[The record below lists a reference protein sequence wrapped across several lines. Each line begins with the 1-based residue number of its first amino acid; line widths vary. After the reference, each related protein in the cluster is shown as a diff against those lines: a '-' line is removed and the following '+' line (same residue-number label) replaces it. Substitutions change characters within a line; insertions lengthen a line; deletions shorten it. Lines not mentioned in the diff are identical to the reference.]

1 MILEWALFFVFPAL
15 MIFAGAYDLFT
26 MTIPNKICLALVA
39 GFVCLAPFAG
49 LGWETIG
56 YHVAVGAGVLA
67 LSIAMFAM
75 NWIGG
80 GDAKLFA
87 AASLWIGFEQL
98 LAYAVY
104 ASILGGVLTIGFV
117 VLRTFPLPGM
127 LLKYDWLAR
136 LHDSKSGIP
145 YGIALAAAGLL
156 VYPKTI
162 WMSGIGA

>member
-1 MILEWALFFVFPAL
+1 MIVDAALLLVFPAA
-15 MIFAGAYDLFT
+15 MAMAAAMDLLT
-26 MTIPNKICLALVA
+26 MTIPNRISLVLVA
-39 GFVCLAPFAG
+39 GFLVLAPLSG
-49 LGWETIG
+49 LGLTEMATHLGTGLAMLAI
-56 YHVAVGAGVLA
+56 GVL
-67 LSIAMFAM
+67 LFLPG
-75 NWIGG
+75 WIGG

-117 VLRTFPLPGM
+117 VLRTFPLPGV